1 MRSLLLCITLSSMSA
16 FTQQPAMPVAPAVSG
31 LPPATLAAEQ
41 QISPERIA
49 AHTRFLSDD
58 LLEGRGPGTR
68 GGRLAA
74 LYLQTQFA
82 LLGLEP
88 AGENGG
94 WTQAVPMVNIA
105 TRPES
110 TFTFSTGGGQQMNL
124 TGGTDYTVTN
134 QTAQALVDM
143 NAAPIVF
150 VGFGIHAPELG
161 WDDYAGVDM
170 KGKVA
175 LILVSQPPSPEP
187 SATGMPHTPFTGK
200 ALTYYGRWT
209 YKYEEAARQG
219 AVGAI
224 LIHQTTMAS
233 YPWSVIGTR
242 WGTETAFLAHGSEAR
257 VPLAAWVQFGV
268 AEKLLAANKL
278 DLAQLIVKAR
288 TPGFRAQ
295 PLASTLSAHVVS
307 TVTPFTG
314 QNVIAKLPGT
324 SANHA
329 AVLYT
334 AHFDHL
340 GIDHAAHGDQIYNGA
355 IDNASADGMLLEV
368 ARGFAYAARDG
379 GTPPGPIYFAAV
391 DAEEQGLLGSEY
403 LAQHPPVP
411 AHQIALNL
419 NFEGIFI
426 MPGGIPQQLM
436 VSGAER
442 TSFLAE
448 VDTTAKAFGM
458 TIIPDPFPAAGY
470 YYRSDHFSF
479 ARAGIPAFS
488 IGAGNQFAG
497 HDLAYGQAIA
507 ADYIAHRYHQ
517 PSDEFN
523 PKWDLRAEARLA
535 QLSIALGW
543 QALLKTQP
551 IVWNKGDEF
560 EAPRLRSQQR

>member
-1 MRSLLLCITLSSMSA
+1 M
-16 FTQQPAMPVAPAVSG
+16 PAAPSVPG
-31 LPPATLAAEQ
+31 LPPAALAAEQ
-41 QISPERIA
+41 QILPDRIA

-74 LYLQTQFA
+74 LYMQTQFA

-88 AGENGG
+88 AGEAGG

-110 TFTFSTGGGQQMNL
+110 IFAFSTGGEKVTL
-124 TGGTDYTVTN
+124 SGGTEYTVTN
-134 QTAQALVDM
+134 QTAQPVVDVH
-143 NAAPIVF
+143 AAPIVF
-150 VGFGIHAPELG
+150 VGFGIHAPALG

-187 SATGMPHTPFTGK
+187 SASGTPHTPFTGK

-224 LIHQTTMAS
+224 LVHQTTMAS

-242 WGTETAFLAHGSEAR
+242 WGTETAYLASGTEAR
-257 VPLAAWVQFGV
+257 VPLAAWVQFAV
-268 AEKLLAANKL
+268 AEKLLAANHL
-278 DLAQLIVKAR
+278 DLTQLIVKAR

-295 PLASTLSAHVVS
+295 PLTSTLSAHVVS

-324 SANHA
+324 PANHA
-329 AVLYT
+329 AILYT

-340 GIDHAAHGDQIYNGA
+340 GIDRAAHGDQIYNGA

-368 ARGFAYAARDG
+368 ARGFADAARKG
-379 GTPPGPIYFAAV
+379 GIPPGPVYFAAV

-411 AHQIALNL
+411 VRQIALNL

-442 TSFLAE
+442 TSFLPE
-448 VDTTAKAFGM
+448 VESTAKTFGM
-458 TIIPDPFPAAGY
+458 SIIPDPFPAAGY
-470 YYRSDHFSF
+470 FYRSDHFSF
-479 ARAGIPAFS
+479 ARGGVPAFS
-488 IGAGNQFAG
+488 IGAGNQFEG
-497 HDLAYGQAIA
+497 HDLAYGQATA

-523 PKWDLRAEARLA
+523 PHWDLRAQARLA
-535 QLSIALGW
+535 QLSITLGW
-543 QALLKTQP
+543 QALLSTQP